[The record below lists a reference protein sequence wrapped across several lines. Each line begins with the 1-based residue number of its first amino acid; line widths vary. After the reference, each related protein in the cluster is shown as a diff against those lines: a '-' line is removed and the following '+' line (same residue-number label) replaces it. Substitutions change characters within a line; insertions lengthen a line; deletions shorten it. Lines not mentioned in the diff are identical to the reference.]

1 MYDFTESNTVIAL
14 SLVCQKPVA
23 NILFWFSGYLLAS
36 PMFLIASVQDYSCNF
51 CVFSCCVAVVTMPC
65 VMDVFDFQPRARIV
79 VDVSKQELSYS
90 NLAAQGT
97 VMLPF
102 LVVKKRNTN
111 RASTL
116 SLSIRNAQGTQR

>member
-1 MYDFTESNTVIAL
+1 
-14 SLVCQKPVA
+14 
-23 NILFWFSGYLLAS
+23 
-36 PMFLIASVQDYSCNF
+36 
-51 CVFSCCVAVVTMPC
+51 MPC
-65 VMDVFDFQPRARIV
+65 VMDVFDFQPRACIV

-102 LVVKKRNTN
+102 LVVIKRNTN